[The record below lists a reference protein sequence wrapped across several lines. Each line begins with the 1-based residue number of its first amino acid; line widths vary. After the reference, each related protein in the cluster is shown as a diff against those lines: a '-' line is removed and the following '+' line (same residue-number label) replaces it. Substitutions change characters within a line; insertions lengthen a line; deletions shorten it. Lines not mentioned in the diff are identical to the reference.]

1 MLSACGGS
9 NGGDA
14 KATTAL
20 NDSDGPAEASLARE
34 DSSDAMAA
42 AWSFCSSE
50 QGMCSFSGTR
60 KVRYGSGGLYK
71 YATYNGKVRCT
82 NSVFGDPVPGKVKTC
97 SVSVAQTGDVEA
109 PTAPHTR
116 PTTQSGNI
124 TLAWIAPQTN
134 ADGSPLTDL
143 AGYRVRYG
151 TSSGSY
157 SNTVE
162 IDDPHKL
169 NHVLKGLPAS
179 TYYLVVAA
187 YNSANIESLAS
198 AEVRKSIE

>member
-14 KATTAL
+14 KATTARG
-20 NDSDGPAEASLARE
+20 DGDRPAEASLATE
-34 DSSDAMAA
+34 DSSDATAA

-50 QGMCSFSGTR
+50 QGMCTFSGTR
-60 KVRYGSGGLYK
+60 QVRYGNGGLYK
-71 YATYNGKVRCT
+71 YATYNDGVRCAS
-82 NSVFGDPVPGKVKTC
+82 SVFGDPVPGKVKAC
-97 SVSVAQTGDVEA
+97 SVSVAQTDDAET
-109 PTAPHTR
+109 PTAPQTR
-116 PTTQSGNI
+116 PTTQGGNI
-124 TLAWIAPQTN
+124 TLAWIAPRTN

-157 SNTVE
+157 SSTVE

-169 NHVLKGLPAS
+169 NHVLKGLPSS
-179 TYYLVVAA
+179 TYYLIVTA

-198 AEVRKSIE
+198 VEVSKSIE